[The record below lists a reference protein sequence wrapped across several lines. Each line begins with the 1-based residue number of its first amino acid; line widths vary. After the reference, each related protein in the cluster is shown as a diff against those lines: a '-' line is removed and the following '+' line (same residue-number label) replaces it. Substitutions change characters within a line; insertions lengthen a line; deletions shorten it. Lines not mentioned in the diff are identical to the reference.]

1 MWILDLKKID
11 FLSFI
16 IFKIFAYHFY
26 FLNLNISADV
36 PCQTKCLIC
45 YYHNLLRYILHS
57 KVFYFCFLIMDVH
70 KKDEILIKEDANSN
84 SQSNIID

>member
-1 MWILDLKKID
+1 M
-11 FLSFI
+11 
-16 IFKIFAYHFY
+16 
-26 FLNLNISADV
+26 